1 MHCLLCRHVIFELK
15 VHCAVPENI
24 YTRHTEGIAISRGWG
39 SVKQKNCKEMFEIS
53 RGVGSW
59 KKSFLCGRMDIFG
72 NYTLDLESSGS
83 VLSPG

>member
-1 MHCLLCRHVIFELK
+1 MQFQKISILVTQKGLQF
-15 VHCAVPENI
+15 PED
-24 YTRHTEGIAISRGWG
+24 GG

-72 NYTLDLESSGS
+72 NYTLHLESSGS
-83 VLSPG
+83 V